1 MELKH
6 LHDAGGCIY
15 RHKHSGPVDTLAMLM
30 KSEPSPSSPVG
41 GGLVTHPDHL
51 YRPGH
56 PLPALFQRTTVPMG
70 AAATGNTHNAGLTP
84 WWGAPTASSWLT
96 ESYKTPQ
103 GVTLQCHS
111 SPEPHGIRLLGTP
124 AASVVWLPPCPH
136 VLTGFSREC
145 AFYMSPALQYSSQA
159 LPLVM

>member
-15 RHKHSGPVDTLAMLM
+15 RHKHCGPVDTLAMLM

-84 WWGAPTASSWLT
+84 RGGGWGAHS
-96 ESYKTPQ
+96 
-103 GVTLQCHS
+103 QC
-111 SPEPHGIRLLGTP
+111 L
-124 AASVVWLPPCPH
+124 AN
-136 VLTGFSREC
+136 
-145 AFYMSPALQYSSQA
+145 
-159 LPLVM
+159 